1 MYAVPALNAK
11 GLSVPDLRCRR
22 IDETDIEAVAS
33 LLARGFPERDRR
45 FWLTALSLLTR
56 HATPPGW
63 PKYGYLLESGGVV
76 RGALL
81 LIFSTVPAG
90 ETTVTRCN
98 LSSWY
103 VEPSFRAYAP
113 LLVAQATGR
122 KDITYINSSPA
133 PHTRPIIEAQGFSRY
148 CEGTFVA
155 VPMLRGLLDGVNL
168 KVFDATREPTVN
180 FDARDQRLLLEH
192 AAFGCL
198 SLWCA
203 TPEYAIPFVF
213 RPRIARGFIPCA
225 QLIYCRDSADLVRFA
240 GPIGRALARRGR
252 LFIIVD
258 AAAPVPG
265 RLGWYRRIPKYYK
278 GPQPPRL
285 GDLAYTE
292 QAMFGV

>member
-1 MYAVPALNAK
+1 MTTTDPERAK
-11 GLSVPDLRCRR
+11 VFPMSGLRCRR

-33 LLARGFPERDRR
+33 LLAQGFPTRDRQ
-45 FWLTALSLLTR
+45 FWLSAFAKLTR
-56 HATPPGW
+56 HATPAGL
-63 PKYGYLLESGGVV
+63 PKYGYLLESDGVV

-90 ETTVTRCN
+90 KTTVTRCN

-103 VEPSFRAYAP
+103 VEPAFRAYAP
-113 LLVAQATGR
+113 LLVAHAIGR
-122 KDITYINSSPA
+122 RDVIYMNISPA
-133 PHTRPIIEAQGFSRY
+133 LHTRPIIEAQGFSRY
-148 CEGTFVA
+148 CEGTIFT
-155 VPMLRGLLDGVNL
+155 VPMLSGSSDAAKVR
-168 KVFDATREPTVN
+168 VFDANRRPVVT
-180 FDARDQRLLLEH
+180 FDAGDQSILLEH
-192 AAFGCL
+192 AAFGCI

-213 RPRIARGFIPCA
+213 RPQLVRGFIPCA

-252 LFIIVD
+252 PFVIVD
-258 AAAPVPG
+258 ANAPVPG
-265 RLGWYRRIPKYYK
+265 FLGWYRRYPKYYR

-292 QAMFGV
+292 RAMFGV